1 MVTLH
6 SNKTLKQFFKGK
18 QEFMWL
24 MNCPILGISE
34 NIQASE
40 TPLCFY
46 QKVSVGPKSIVKT
59 ISWAIAVSRTVIFLK
74 APGQGVNDVVR
85 QERNRKGIFLDHC
98 FNNNKKKC
106 QASLFCRC
114 YRRDWSNEKKWL
126 LGVTKGLLRGRKGST
141 EPSKMMLLREGCQ
154 VGPGAWSLE
163 PGAWSLEPGAW
174 NRV

>member
-6 SNKTLKQFFKGK
+6 SNKTLKQFFKRK

-85 QERNRKGIFLDHC
+85 QERKRKGIFLDHC
-98 FNNNKKKC
+98 FNNNNNNNKNAKLHYSVDATEEID
-106 QASLFCRC
+106 QM
-114 YRRDWSNEKKWL
+114 
-126 LGVTKGLLRGRKGST
+126 RKNDY
-141 EPSKMMLLREGCQ
+141 L
-154 VGPGAWSLE
+154 V
-163 PGAWSLEPGAW
+163 
-174 NRV
+174 